1 MMKKTIA
8 IILSVLFVLTIF
20 QACGFQKNNQ
30 GAKYNLY
37 FANSDLNALA
47 AESRNIS
54 IKYDDYDD
62 EDDVAEI
69 VLKEL
74 LKGPSDSSL
83 KAVIPDGT
91 KLKDVDVED
100 GIALVNFSKDY
111 YNNDAATE
119 LLARF
124 SVVNTLCE
132 ISGIQKIK
140 IFVDGVELIN
150 STGSPVGAIGKSDI
164 ADDSTTENTQM
175 VKLYFSNK
183 DATSLVCERRNIAL
197 VDNNLEKSIV
207 TELIKGPVDPKLN
220 ATIPTGTNVL
230 SIETKE
236 GICFV
241 NLSDEFVS
249 KHSGGSS
256 AEVMTI
262 YSVVNSLTELEN
274 VYKVQFL
281 VGGKKLDVYKH
292 MMLSEPFERDET
304 VILK

>member
-1 MMKKTIA
+1 MKKTIA

-37 FANSDLNALA
+37 FANSDLNALL

-62 EDDVAEI
+62 KDDVAEI

-74 LKGPSDSSL
+74 LKGPADSSL

-91 KLKDVDVED
+91 KLRDVDVED

-111 YNNDAATE
+111 YNNDATTE

-132 ISGIQKIK
+132 ISGIHKIK

-220 ATIPTGTNVL
+220 TTVPTGTNVL

-304 VILK
+304 VISK